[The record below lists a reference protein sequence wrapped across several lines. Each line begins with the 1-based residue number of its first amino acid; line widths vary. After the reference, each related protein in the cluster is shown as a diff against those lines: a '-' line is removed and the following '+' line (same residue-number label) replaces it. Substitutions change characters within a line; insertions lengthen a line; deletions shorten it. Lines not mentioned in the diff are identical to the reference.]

1 MLQKEG
7 EELQILSDKND
18 SQGLFAALKAN
29 CGDVTPVTS
38 DRRYEGHHWV
48 MKGTVLEP
56 L

>member
-29 CGDVTPVTS
+29 CGIHMMWHLTGD
-38 DRRYEGHHWV
+38 
-48 MKGTVLEP
+48 MKDTTEWWKEQF
-56 L
+56 

>member
-29 CGDVTPVTS
+29 CGI
-38 DRRYEGHHWV
+38 H
-48 MKGTVLEP
+48 MK
-56 L
+56 